1 MNPVE
6 DRALPAYVAHADWS
20 VERAK
25 RQVAMARLDG
35 DSYRVLF
42 VRPAEQE
49 STWGQGLRR
58 ALGVPDEEATLLAAF
73 DFPIG
78 LPRAYACKANIALF
92 PTFLRKIGQEPWARF
107 ATAAGTPAEIS
118 LYRPFYPARPGGTRR
133 VHLSEGLGLEAGQLR
148 RVCDGRDAETLF
160 WTLGGKQV
168 GKAALSGWRLLTR
181 AQERDHLA
189 LWPFDGPLRHLT
201 SSCPTVAAESY
212 PREYYRYVLP
222 PDR

>member
-1 MNPVE
+1 MERMNPVE

-107 ATAAGTPAEIS
+107 ATAAGTPAEDS
-118 LYRPFYPARPGGTRR
+118 RCTDRSTRR
-133 VHLSEGLGLEAGQLR
+133 AQVER
-148 RVCDGRDAETLF
+148 AECTSA
-160 WTLGGKQV
+160 K
-168 GKAALSGWRLLTR
+168 GW
-181 AQERDHLA
+181 ASKPA
-189 LWPFDGPLRHLT
+189 
-201 SSCPTVAAESY
+201 S
-212 PREYYRYVLP
+212 
-222 PDR
+222 